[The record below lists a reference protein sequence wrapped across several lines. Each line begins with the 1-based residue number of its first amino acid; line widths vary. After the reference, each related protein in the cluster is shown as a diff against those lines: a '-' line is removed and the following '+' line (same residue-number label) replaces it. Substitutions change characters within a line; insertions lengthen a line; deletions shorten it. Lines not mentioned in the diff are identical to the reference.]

1 MGLGADD
8 KLHLIR
14 LQLLGPPQLALAD
27 GRRLALNPQDAAL
40 LALLAIEGGVERERA
55 AALLWPAADPQRAK
69 LSLRQRLFRLNRAAG
84 LDLVAGTRVLAL
96 AAEVGHDLR
105 PLADPSTIGVGVGV
119 DGEADPAAAVGELLG
134 TLRYAGGE
142 LADWVDVA
150 RERWRLARRQ
160 RWAAQAA
167 ALEARGA
174 LAGALVLAQRLVDDD
189 PAAEHAHRRLM
200 RLHYLRGDR
209 AAALAA
215 FERCRRALAESLGEP
230 PGAETMA
237 LLRTVEDDARP
248 AAAAPRAPRPLALLR
263 PPRLVGRGDAWQRL
277 QYAQRRCQPVVL
289 LGEPG
294 IGKSRL
300 LADWVHGRGL
310 RLDARPGDAPVPW
323 AVLTRLLTALQARCE
338 PPADPALR
346 SELARLLPVLG
357 APPAG
362 TLQTVR
368 LLAAVAAW
376 LAAAR
381 AAGVECLAVDDL
393 QFADA
398 ASIEA
403 LLALAG
409 GGAAAAP
416 AWLLAARAAECPPP
430 LRRWVDAADPGQ
442 RALLLLQPL
451 AEDGVHELLASLRI
465 AGLDAGRWA
474 APLHRHTGG
483 NPKFLLETLLAS
495 LDEAGALPAQP
506 QWSLPP
512 QVGELIDRR
521 LARLSPPARRLAQLA
536 ALADVDFTIE
546 RAAALLA
553 VHPLDLADPWRELE
567 DAQIVAG
574 SGFAHDL
581 VREACL
587 RSVPAAVAEA
597 LHAQIAAALAAA
609 APAVP
614 AARLAEHWRR
624 AGRWPEAAQAF
635 RDAADAAL
643 HAGRRRDEAALLQAA
658 ADAHGHAGQPQ
669 PRFAA
674 LCERIGALV
683 QCADGDE
690 LRAALREL
698 DALPADAPQQALLAL
713 ARAEVQIVFG
723 EFDAVVAAMPGAIP
737 LLPDAESALLATRRL
752 AVAQLNLGQADQ
764 AAARLLQRLPAVDE
778 LPALRPR
785 YEFLGELG
793 TVLERCNRRREG
805 LQHLQQGIALALQ
818 AGDQGTA
825 ATMYANLGIN
835 RVYWGDAEAAIE
847 ATERGL
853 ALRQAHDGI
862 GGLASGFDMTLGAMC
877 RDAGRYGEAIE
888 RLERSLAAFQAD
900 GNALWQANAGAHLA
914 TLWLHL
920 GQAARAAGL
929 LRQGDDQALPAF
941 LAARRD
947 ALRARL
953 EAAAGRPAL
962 PWLQQALQRLAGA
975 DRVDV
980 RLGIEL
986 ERLRWLAPAA
996 ALDLAEQLAD
1006 EAERCELMG
1015 HAQAARLWRIDA
1027 LLRAGRPDR
1036 AAELAAAAAGADAG
1050 AVVTQPA
1057 PSGAYRPELWALLL
1071 QGLPAGGGAAA
1082 KLRAAAAAWV
1092 RRAAAWL
1099 PAPFGE
1105 SFLQRNAV
1113 NRGLLRPGA

>member
-1 MGLGADD
+1 MDRGGSGQ
-8 KLHLIR
+8 LHLVHVR
-14 LQLLGPPQLALAD
+14 LVGAPELQAGD
-27 GRRLALNPQDAAL
+27 GRRVALSGRDAAL
-40 LALLAIEGGVERERA
+40 LALLVFEGGIDRQRA
-55 AALLWPAADPQRAK
+55 ASLLWPAADAQRAG
-69 LSLRQRLFRLNRAAG
+69 LSLRQRLFRLKRAAG
-84 LDLVAGTRVLAL
+84 LNLVVGTQMLAL
-96 AAEVGHDLR
+96 AAEADHDLQA
-105 PLADPSTIGVGVGV
+105 LTT
-119 DGEADPAAAVGELLG
+119 PAASAAGPPPGDGQLLG
-134 TLRYAGGE
+134 TLRFEGE
-142 LADWVDVA
+142 LADWVDAA

-160 RWAAQAA
+160 HWAAQAA

-174 LAGALVLAQRLVDDD
+174 LAGALVLAQRLADDD

-215 FERCRRALAESLGEP
+215 FERCRQALAESLGEP
-230 PGAETMA
+230 PGAETLA
-237 LLRTVEDDARP
+237 LLRTVDDDARP
-248 AAAAPRAPRPLALLR
+248 AAAPTRAPRPLALLR

-277 QYAQRRCQPVVL
+277 QQAERRRQPVVL

-300 LADWVHGRGL
+300 LADWVQGRGL
-310 RLDARPGDAPVPW
+310 LVDARPGDAPVPW
-323 AVLTRLLTALQARCE
+323 ALLTRLLATLQASCE
-338 PPADPALR
+338 PPADAALR
-346 SELARLLPVLG
+346 SELARLLPALG

-362 TLQTVR
+362 PLQTVR
-368 LLAAVAAW
+368 LLAAAAAW

-381 AAGVECLAVDDL
+381 TAGVECLAVDDL

-409 GGAAAAP
+409 GAASGGAAEAATP
-416 AWLLAARAAECPPP
+416 TWLLAARAAECPPP

-442 RALLLLQPL
+442 RALLRLQSL
-451 AEDGVHELLASLRI
+451 AEGGVHELLASLQLG
-465 AGLDAGRWA
+465 GLDPGRWA

-553 VHPLDLADPWRELE
+553 VHPLDLAAPWRELE

-574 SGFAHDL
+574 AGFAHDL

-635 RDAADAAL
+635 RSAADAAL
-643 HAGRRRDEAALLQAA
+643 SAGRRRDEATLLQAA
-658 ADAHGHAGQPQ
+658 ADAHGRAGQPQ

-698 DALPADAPQQALLAL
+698 EALPADAPQQALLAL

-752 AVAQLNLGQADQ
+752 AVAHLNLGHADQ
-764 AAARLLQRLPAVDE
+764 AAALLLQRLPAIDE

-818 AGDQGTA
+818 AADEGTA
-825 ATMYANLGIN
+825 ATMYANLGVN

-877 RDAGRYGEAIE
+877 RDAGRCGEAIE

-900 GNALWQANAGAHLA
+900 GNALWIANAGAHLA
-914 TLWLHL
+914 TLWLQL

-962 PWLQQALQRLAGA
+962 PLLQQALQRLAGA

-986 ERLRWLAPAA
+986 ERLRWLAPDA
-996 ALDLAEQLAD
+996 ALDLAGQVAD
-1006 EAERCELMG
+1006 EAQRCELMG

-1027 LLRAGRPDR
+1027 LLRAGRPDC
-1036 AAELAAAAAGADAG
+1036 AAELAAAVTASADAG
-1050 AVVTQPA
+1050 AIITQPA

-1071 QGLPAGGGAAA
+1071 QGLPAGSGVAAA
-1082 KLRAAAAAWV
+1082 LRPAAAAWV
-1092 RRAAAWL
+1092 RRAAAAL

-1113 NRGLLRPGA
+1113 NRGLLCPGA